1 MKYRLVL
8 AASIMLL
15 TLKFAVG
22 QVTFG
27 GTVEGK
33 GTNCSQKAQATQGTK
48 LLLNQHLQSADP
60 YQTAFQYLVTFY
72 PRWFTWEQGSGG
84 PCNHLIGPIRISP
97 IYQAVVAINDDTLY
111 TSAFIGA
118 ADEPVI
124 ITIPPTSDNYSVL
137 HLDENGALEPGGM
150 SGNSSET
157 PPGVYGIVGPNW
169 AGTLPQGITRV
180 DVQDNYT
187 ELLFRADKFVLNG
200 SSYVDMTREAEKFR
214 RKVMAQSLS
223 DYLKNPRK
231 GASDIE
237 PEHDFATPIKL
248 IADTLIATAPIEFL
262 RQTQDAVASPATN
275 PLSADEQNLSDTFD
289 ALFADITN
297 HPQLAAGAQ
306 AGHQA
311 LIDNYVNNHFMGSTW
326 ITFMDMANWD
336 LSTFQGYLNRASITE
351 YIQYGNNHNAA
362 AYFQTFLDTNGQ
374 PLDGSAHNYTLT
386 FAAGQQPEAKRF
398 WSLTAY
404 TPETIELIPNRADK
418 YEVASYTPGL
428 VTAQD
433 GSVTILMSVTKPDGF
448 PEANWLPVGRRPF
461 NVLLRDYGPE
471 GTVLDGTYVPPPVV
485 PQ

>member
-1 MKYRLVL
+1 
-8 AASIMLL
+8 
-15 TLKFAVG
+15 
-22 QVTFG
+22 
-27 GTVEGK
+27 
-33 GTNCSQKAQATQGTK
+33 
-48 LLLNQHLQSADP
+48 
-60 YQTAFQYLVTFY
+60 
-72 PRWFTWEQGSGG
+72 
-84 PCNHLIGPIRISP
+84 
-97 IYQAVVAINDDTLY
+97 
-111 TSAFIGA
+111 
-118 ADEPVI
+118 
-124 ITIPPTSDNYSVL
+124 VL
-137 HLDENGALEPGGM
+137 HLDENCALEPGGM

-231 GASDIE
+231 GATDIE
-237 PEHDFATPIKL
+237 PELDFAIPLKL
-248 IADTLIATAPIEFL
+248 IADTLIAIDPIEFL

-289 ALFADITN
+289 ALFANITN

-362 AYFQTFLDTNGQ
+362 AYFHTFLDTNGQ

-448 PEANWLPVGRRPF
+448 PEANWLPVGGRPF

>member
-1 MKYRLVL
+1 MKCRYVKGVLVL
-8 AASIMLL
+8 LLSLQFAALH
-15 TLKFAVG
+15 AVADN
-22 QVTFG
+22 Q
-27 GTVEGK
+27 K
-33 GTNCSQKAQATQGTK
+33 GTNCSQKTRTLQKPASPRNPH
-48 LLLNQHLQSADP
+48 LLTADP
-60 YQTAFQYLVTFY
+60 YQTAYNYLVTFY

-84 PCNHLIGPIRISP
+84 PCNSLVGPIRISP

-118 ADEPVI
+118 ADEPAI

-231 GASDIE
+231 GATDIE

-248 IADTLIATAPIEFL
+248 VADALIAIDPIEFL

-289 ALFADITN
+289 ELFADITN

-448 PEANWLPVGRRPF
+448 PEANWLPVGSRPF

-471 GTVLDGTYVPPPVV
+471 GTVLDGTYVPPPVL